1 LNLETKKEIE
11 KLDGELSQVANSC
24 SQREQILQRKLEDT
38 LEELRQERV
47 QSAAIKSDML

>member
-11 KLDGELSQVANSC
+11 KLDGELSQVANNC